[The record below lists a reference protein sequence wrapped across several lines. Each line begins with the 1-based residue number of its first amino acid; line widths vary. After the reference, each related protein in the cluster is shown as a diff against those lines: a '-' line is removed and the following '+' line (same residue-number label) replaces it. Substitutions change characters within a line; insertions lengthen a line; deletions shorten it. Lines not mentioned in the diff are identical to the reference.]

1 MYANTPRIK
10 RNTVIDIQKLKNTN
24 KKISVLTAY
33 DHTMAQIIDNAGI
46 DMILVGDSLGMVIQ
60 GEETTLTV
68 TVEDIIYHTK
78 LVVKGSQK
86 ALIIADMPFMSY
98 QINKDKAI
106 ENALKIIKET
116 GCNAVKLEGGEKIIP
131 IIEHLT
137 NFGIPVFGHLGLTPQ
152 SINKFGSYKTRAKK
166 DDEANT
172 LFEDAKK
179 LEEAGVSG
187 IFLEKIPA
195 ELAKKVTESLS
206 VPTIGIGAGNGCA
219 GQVLVSNDMLG
230 IDGDINFKFV
240 RKYADLSTTI
250 SDGVKNYIS
259 DVKDGSFPNSEESY

>member
-1 MYANTPRIK
+1 MYTNSPRIK
-10 RNTVIDIQKLKNTN
+10 RNTVIDIQKLKNNN

-33 DHTMAQIIDNAGI
+33 DYTMAKIIDNAGI
-46 DMILVGDSLGMVIQ
+46 DMILIGDSLGMVIQ

-68 TVEDIIYHTK
+68 TIEEIIYHTK
-78 LVVKGSQK
+78 LVVNGSKK

-98 QINKDKAI
+98 QISKEKAV
-106 ENALKIIKET
+106 ENAFRIIKET
-116 GCNAVKLEGGEKIIP
+116 GCNAVKLEGGEQLLS

-137 NFGIPVFGHLGLTPQ
+137 SCGIPVFGHLGLTPQ

-166 DDEANT
+166 DDEAEI
-172 LFEDAKK
+172 LAKDAIK
-179 LEEAGVSG
+179 LQDAGVSG

-195 ELAKKVTESLS
+195 DLAKKVTESLS
-206 VPTIGIGAGNGCA
+206 VPTIGIGAGNSCD

-240 RKYADLSTTI
+240 RKYADLSTII

-259 DVKDGSFPNSEESY
+259 DVKDGSFPNEEESY